1 MDAQRAMIFRFQEDQ
16 ELQEKY
22 RSLNEERMELVQR
35 LEQEAL
41 GKTREGRG
49 SVRWLIVVT
58 LR

>member
-35 LEQEAL
+35 LEQEPPAQNAI
-41 GKTREGRG
+41 R
-49 SVRWLIVVT
+49 SW
-58 LR
+58 